1 MPVAFTWKVLK
12 AIRKQSYIKNH
23 LQSLVKWIRHK
34 PSTSRPSCG
43 MQGQFP
49 GAGAACLGQPTA
61 LLGPPHHGEQ
71 QSQVLPMLGISLL
84 LDLKHTCRP
93 GVAEVALTSPA
104 AAAIAYLPLCA
115 LLLQ

>member
-1 MPVAFTWKVLK
+1 
-12 AIRKQSYIKNH
+12 
-23 LQSLVKWIRHK
+23 
-34 PSTSRPSCG
+34 

-49 GAGAACLGQPTA
+49 GAGAACLAQPTA

-71 QSQVLPMLGISLL
+71 QSQVLPMSGISLL

-104 AAAIAYLPLCA
+104 AAVIAYLPHCA